1 MSEDNRIPIAV
12 GVTGHRAIRGEDEAA
27 IFAAVRAELEKL
39 RAKCPSSPL
48 VLLTS
53 LAEGADLLCADA
65 AEALGIP
72 LWAALPTARE
82 EYEKDFSD
90 AAKARLAH
98 HCARAERVFVTP
110 YTEAVPADGPNRDFR
125 FRQAG
130 IYVASHC
137 HVLLALWDGGEG
149 TAAACGTAEAVDFAL
164 RGSYLPANGAVSCT
178 GRAAVIHI
186 FTPRGARTGCEAGT
200 VRALGD
206 EDALRDGLAKTD
218 EFNHLVL
225 RETANPSS
233 ALPAH
238 EPNDALLERM
248 DHVRAYA
255 GRISRFNAGRYRSV
269 LAALAL
275 SGSLFAAFFLL
286 YDTAGLSGMILGCGC
301 LLAVTAGILRYAARA
316 ACHRRY
322 LEYRAL
328 AECLRVALYLRYA
341 GSAVQVSDL
350 LTWTQREETAWI
362 ARALAVLEAGPP
374 AAEKHDIREYWVDVQ
389 RKYHAAAGKRSA
401 RERTL
406 SDCVIRT
413 ALIGSIILYCA
424 VLAFELLCGGAICR
438 PLLPVAEAETYRMVL
453 KLALGLLSVVTVLIA
468 GYYGNLSL
476 PRALSDHRKLEHF
489 YEKTSEMLAQFG
501 QMDALLVQ
509 IAREE
514 LIENG
519 NWCSYQQDNT
529 PDISL

>member
-1 MSEDNRIPIAV
+1 
-12 GVTGHRAIRGEDEAA
+12 
-27 IFAAVRAELEKL
+27 
-39 RAKCPSSPL
+39 
-48 VLLTS
+48 
-53 LAEGADLLCADA
+53 
-65 AEALGIP
+65 
-72 LWAALPTARE
+72 
-82 EYEKDFSD
+82 
-90 AAKARLAH
+90 
-98 HCARAERVFVTP
+98 
-110 YTEAVPADGPNRDFR
+110 
-125 FRQAG
+125 
-130 IYVASHC
+130 
-137 HVLLALWDGGEG
+137 
-149 TAAACGTAEAVDFAL
+149 
-164 RGSYLPANGAVSCT
+164 
-178 GRAAVIHI
+178 
-186 FTPRGARTGCEAGT
+186 
-200 VRALGD
+200 
-206 EDALRDGLAKTD
+206 
-218 EFNHLVL
+218 
-225 RETANPSS
+225 
-233 ALPAH
+233 
-238 EPNDALLERM
+238 M
-248 DHVRAYA
+248 DRVRAYA

-286 YDTAGLSGMILGCGC
+286 YDTAGLIGMILGCGC
-301 LLAVTAGILRYAARA
+301 LLAVAAGILRYAARA

-374 AAEKHDIREYWVDVQ
+374 AAEKHDIREYWVDAQ
-389 RKYHAAAGKRSA
+389 RKYHASAGKQSA

-438 PLLPVAEAETYRMVL
+438 PLLPVAEAEAYRMVL
-453 KLALGLLSVVTVLIA
+453 KLALGLLSAVTVLIA

-476 PRALSDHRKLEHF
+476 PRALSDHRKMEHF
-489 YEKTSEMLAQFG
+489 YAKTSEMLAQFG
-501 QMDALLVQ
+501 QMDSLLAQ